1 MPKSG
6 KTRKNKV
13 RDGPSEKLLKETTM
27 QEEVQTEDEIS
38 LSDIFRALWAKVWI
52 LVAALILG
60 IAIGGGFGFLRY
72 YNVHYYGADVTYFV
86 WGIKTETTTSGD
98 GETQTTTTQFIS
110 DTTIQRI
117 INILPSNDFQRE
129 LMKNLPE
136 AADIEQGSEEER
148 EFFRLLDESVSYS
161 FLENTSQI
169 TAAVSVLNDEQLAAH
184 LLDSIN
190 STLPTYITD
199 WLQTDPSIEVEFRL
213 LYDINCRLLNPHQW
227 VTEGIKYGALLGLAA
242 LVIAC
247 VAVVVVDRTDTRLR
261 DYHKVAQ
268 KFNLPV
274 LGVIPRISESHEA
287 AAQKDGTEVR
297 K

>member
-6 KTRKNKV
+6 KTRENKV

-98 GETQTTTTQFIS
+98 GATQTTTTQFIS
-110 DTTIQRI
+110 DSTIQRI

-136 AADIEQGSEEER
+136 AEGIEEGSKEER
-148 EFFRLLDESVSYS
+148 DFFKLIDDSVSYS

-190 STLPTYITD
+190 STLPAYITD

-213 LYDINCRLLNPHQW
+213 LYDINCRLLNPNQW
-227 VTEGIKYGALLGLAA
+227 VTKGIKYGALLGLAA

>member
-1 MPKSG
+1 
-6 KTRKNKV
+6 
-13 RDGPSEKLLKETTM
+13 
-27 QEEVQTEDEIS
+27 
-38 LSDIFRALWAKVWI
+38 
-52 LVAALILG
+52 
-60 IAIGGGFGFLRY
+60 
-72 YNVHYYGADVTYFV
+72 
-86 WGIKTETTTSGD
+86 
-98 GETQTTTTQFIS
+98 
-110 DTTIQRI
+110 
-117 INILPSNDFQRE
+117 
-129 LMKNLPE
+129 MKNLPE

-190 STLPTYITD
+190 STLPAYITD

-268 KFNLPV
+268 KFNLPGPRRHSEDFRV
-274 LGVIPRISESHEA
+274 ARSGRTEGRNGGAQMSFIGKFFANRRRRRQLRQYESHGGSSRKAYLLDADTPFAITEAFRNLKATLSVSIPRKEDGRGISILATSTFPKKEKRRSP
-287 AAQKDGTEVR
+287 
-297 K
+297 